1 MLFISVI
8 CWDRNRAIFEFFKKK
23 RVLFSFGN
31 STTNYNSIKKI
42 TDRTSQMGYAFVNVS
57 PRIKKF
63 GDNKVELTFE
73 IEEGTK
79 IFIDFLSI

>member
-1 MLFISVI
+1 
-8 CWDRNRAIFEFFKKK
+8 
-23 RVLFSFGN
+23 
-31 STTNYNSIKKI
+31 
-42 TDRTSQMGYAFVNVS
+42 MGYAFVNVS

-79 IFIDFLSI
+79 IFIDRINITGNVKTNDSVIRENFNLLREMHIICQKLKKVREE